1 MGDSAQKSAPRQ
13 RVRSAPAT
21 RRHAAGGRKT
31 PRRHA
36 RPPGLGR
43 RLVGR
48 VVIVTVGFAVLASL
62 ALLPQVGTWVGDLVV
77 DSSTVNV
84 TDSCAA
90 VNVTHPHGVGRP
102 AARDAVAKGER
113 RVTTFVADRKLYRA
127 HVALDT
133 DGDGIACEVR

>member
-1 MGDSAQKSAPRQ
+1 MRDATRKSAQRQ
-13 RVRSAPAT
+13 RARAARAT
-21 RRHAAGGRKT
+21 RRHAAGGRK
-31 PRRHA
+31 PSRRHA

-48 VVIVTVGFAVLASL
+48 VAMVTTVFAVLASL
-62 ALLPQVGTWVGDLVV
+62 ALLPPVGTWVGDLVV

-102 AARDAVAKGER
+102 AARDEVAKGER

-127 HVALDT
+127 HIALDS